1 MNLVTKITHS
11 TQISCVKGCY
21 RAVNQTQ
28 QFQKCCDLQYIVQIE
43 NNYFEYHDNWHK
55 KFL

>member
-43 NNYFEYHDNWHK
+43 NNYFEYHDNWH
-55 KFL
+55 